1 MRFLGTLINVG
12 AVIAGS
18 LIGLFF
24 HARLPKRLTTVA
36 FQGIGLFTLFIGFT
50 MAAKTKSLLVLVFS
64 IVLGAVTGELLD
76 IDRPLNRFGEWLRKL
91 LRRKEIHHKGTK
103 TQSGET
109 PKTGFDSQA
118 GSSCLG
124 DLVVNPSAPDR
135 SRFAEGLVTAF
146 LLFCMGSMTVLGAIE
161 EGLGGRP
168 NLLVAKS
175 VLDGFASLALAAS
188 LGVGVLFSVIPLL
201 IYQGGLTLLAGS
213 LHAVMS
219 DVVVNEVSA
228 AGGLILIGL
237 GITILE
243 IKRLK
248 VLNMLP
254 ALVFAGVLAAVF
266 LRS

>member
-1 MRFLGTLINVG
+1 MRLLGTLLNVG
-12 AVIAGS
+12 TVVAGS

-24 HARLPKRLTTVA
+24 HARLPKRFTTAA

-64 IVLGAVTGELLD
+64 IVLGAITGELFD
-76 IDRPLNRFGEWLRKL
+76 IDRLLNRFGEWLRKRL
-91 LRRKEIHHKGTK
+91 ERQGSRAA
-103 TQSGET
+103 SGESI
-109 PKTGFDSQA
+109 PDSPLPTLQ
-118 GSSCLG
+118 
-124 DLVVNPSAPDR
+124 P

-168 NLLVAKS
+168 NLLAAKS
-175 VLDGFASLALAAS
+175 VLDGFASLALASS
-188 LGVGVLFSVIPLL
+188 LGIGVLFSVIPLFV
-201 IYQGGLTLLAGS
+201 YQGGLTLLAGS
-213 LHAVMS
+213 FHAVMS
-219 DVVVNEVSA
+219 NAVVNEISA

-243 IKRLK
+243 IKQLK

-254 ALVFAGVLAAVF
+254 ALVFAAVLAAVF
-266 LRS
+266 VRG

>member
-18 LIGLFF
+18 LVGLFF
-24 HARLPKRLTTVA
+24 HARLPKRFTTVA

-76 IDRPLNRFGEWLRKL
+76 IDRLLNRFGEWLR
-91 LRRKEIHHKGTK
+91 RRLERRDSHHRDAQ
-103 TQSGET
+103 TQSGE
-109 PKTGFDSQA
+109 A
-118 GSSCLG
+118 
-124 DLVVNPSAPDR
+124 AER

-161 EGLGGRP
+161 EGLGGKP

-213 LHAVMS
+213 FHAVMS
-219 DVVVNEVSA
+219 DAVVNEISA

-243 IKRLK
+243 IKQLK

-254 ALVFAGVLAAVF
+254 ALVFAGVFAAVF
-266 LRS
+266 LRG

>member
-1 MRFLGTLINVG
+1 VRFLGTLINVA

-18 LIGLFF
+18 LVGLFF
-24 HARLPKRLTTVA
+24 HARLPKRFTTVA
-36 FQGIGLFTLFIGFT
+36 FQSIGLFTLFIGFT

-64 IVLGAVTGELLD
+64 IVLGAITGELLD
-76 IDRPLNRFGEWLRKL
+76 IDRLLNRFGEWLRKRL
-91 LRRKEIHHKGTK
+91 ERKGIHHQDTK
-103 TQSGET
+103 VQSGE
-109 PKTGFDSQA
+109 S
-118 GSSCLG
+118 
-124 DLVVNPSAPDR
+124 PDR

-168 NLLVAKS
+168 NLLAAKS

-188 LGVGVLFSVIPLL
+188 LGIGVLFSVIPLL

-219 DVVVNEVSA
+219 DAIVNEVSA

-243 IKRLK
+243 IKQLR

-266 LRS
+266 LR

>member
-24 HARLPKRLTTVA
+24 HARLPKRFTTVA

-64 IVLGAVTGELLD
+64 IVLGAITGELID
-76 IDRPLNRFGEWLRKL
+76 IDKWLNRFGEWLRKKL
-91 LRRKEIHHKGTK
+91 ERNRTNHKDTK
-103 TQSGET
+103 AQRVEVPESQSG
-109 PKTGFDSQA
+109 PQSDP
-118 GSSCLG
+118 SCLG
-124 DLVVNPSAPDR
+124 ALVVNPSAPEP

-168 NLLVAKS
+168 NLLAAKS

-254 ALVFAGVLAAVF
+254 ALVFAGVLAAAF

>member
-18 LIGLFF
+18 LVGLFF
-24 HARLPKRLTTVA
+24 HARLPKRFTTVA

-64 IVLGAVTGELLD
+64 IVLGAIAGELID
-76 IDRPLNRFGEWLRKL
+76 IDKWLHRLGEWLRKKL
-91 LRRKEIHHKGTK
+91 ERKRE
-103 TQSGET
+103 SR
-109 PKTGFDSQA
+109 
-118 GSSCLG
+118 
-124 DLVVNPSAPDR
+124 VVNRESIPDSPLPTPEP

-168 NLLVAKS
+168 NLLAAKS

-188 LGVGVLFSVIPLL
+188 LGIGVLFSVIPLL
-201 IYQGGLTLLAGS
+201 LYQGGLTLLAGS

-219 DVVVNEVSA
+219 GVVVNEVSA

-243 IKRLK
+243 IKQLK

-266 LRS
+266 LR

>member
-1 MRFLGTLINVG
+1 MRFVGTLINVG

-18 LIGLFF
+18 LVGLFF
-24 HARLPKRLTTVA
+24 HARLPKRLTAVA

-76 IDRPLNRFGEWLRKL
+76 IDKLLNRFGEWLRKRL
-91 LRRKEIHHKGTK
+91 EKKGNGHEDTK
-103 TQSGET
+103 ARSGGVAE
-109 PKTGFDSQA
+109 Q
-118 GSSCLG
+118 
-124 DLVVNPSAPDR
+124 

-146 LLFCMGSMTVLGAIE
+146 LLFCMGSMTVLGAVE

-168 NLLVAKS
+168 NLLAAKS

-188 LGVGVLFSVIPLL
+188 LGVGVLFSVIPLF

-228 AGGLILIGL
+228 VGGLILIGL

-243 IKRLK
+243 IKQLK

-266 LRS
+266 LR

>member
-24 HARLPKRLTTVA
+24 HTRLPRRLTTVA

-64 IVLGAVTGELLD
+64 IVLGAITGELLD
-76 IDRPLNRFGEWLRKL
+76 IDRLLNRFGEWLRTKL
-91 LRRKEIHHKGTK
+91 ERKDVHHKDTK
-103 TQSGET
+103 TQSKET
-109 PKTGFDSQA
+109 PGTVPESQS
-118 GSSCLG
+118 GPSCLG
-124 DLVVNPSAPDR
+124 ALVVDTPDSGR
-135 SRFAEGLVTAF
+135 SRFAEGFVTAF

-161 EGLGGRP
+161 EGLGGKP
-168 NLLVAKS
+168 NLLAAKS

-188 LGVGVLFSVIPLL
+188 LGVGVLFSVVPLF

-219 DVVVNEVSA
+219 DAVVNEISA

-243 IKRLK
+243 IRRLR

-266 LRS
+266 MRG

>member
-1 MRFLGTLINVG
+1 MRLVGTLINVA

-18 LIGLFF
+18 LVGLFF
-24 HARLPKRLTTVA
+24 HTRLPKRFTTVA
-36 FQGIGLFTLFIGFT
+36 FQSIGLFTLFIGFT
-50 MAAKTKSLLVLVFS
+50 MAAKTGSLLVLVFS
-64 IVLGAVTGELLD
+64 IVLGAITGELLD
-76 IDRPLNRFGEWLRKL
+76 IDRLLNRFGEWLRKRL
-91 LRRKEIHHKGTK
+91 ERKDVHHQDTK
-103 TQSGET
+103 VRSGE
-109 PKTGFDSQA
+109 G
-118 GSSCLG
+118 
-124 DLVVNPSAPDR
+124 PDR

-168 NLLVAKS
+168 NLLAAKS

-188 LGVGVLFSVIPLL
+188 LGVGVLFSVIPLF

-213 LHAVMS
+213 LQAVMS
-219 DVVVNEVSA
+219 DAVVNEVSA

-243 IKRLK
+243 IKRLR

>member
-1 MRFLGTLINVG
+1 MKLLGTLINVG
-12 AVIAGS
+12 AVVVGS
-18 LIGLFF
+18 LVGVFF
-24 HARLPKRLTTVA
+24 HARLPKRLTTIA

-50 MAAKTKSLLVLVFS
+50 MAAKTKHLLILIFA
-64 IVLGAVTGELLD
+64 IVLGAITGELAGLETH
-76 IDRPLNRFGEWLRKL
+76 LNRFGDWIKAR
-91 LRRKEIHHKGTK
+91 TK
-103 TQSGET
+103 S
-109 PKTGFDSQA
+109 K
-118 GSSCLG
+118 
-124 DLVVNPSAPDR
+124 SA
-135 SRFAEGLVTAF
+135 RFTEGMVTAF

-168 NLLVAKS
+168 NLLAAKS

-188 LGVGVLFSVIPLL
+188 LGIGVLFSVIPLL

-219 DVVVNEVSA
+219 DIVVNEVSA

-266 LRS
+266 LRG

>member
-1 MRFLGTLINVG
+1 MRLLGTLLNVG
-12 AVIAGS
+12 TVIAGS

-24 HARLPKRLTTVA
+24 RARLPKRLTTVA

-64 IVLGAVTGELLD
+64 IVLGAITGELLD
-76 IDRPLNRFGEWLRKL
+76 IDRWLNRFGEWLRTRIEKKDSCHKDTKA
-91 LRRKEIHHKGTK
+91 RREEVPESERTSE
-103 TQSGET
+103 SGNLSL
-109 PKTGFDSQA
+109 GVVVVDDS
-118 GSSCLG
+118 GPG
-124 DLVVNPSAPDR
+124 R

-161 EGLGGRP
+161 EGMGGRP
-168 NLLVAKS
+168 NLLAAKS
-175 VLDGFASLALAAS
+175 VLDGFASLALASS
-188 LGVGVLFSVIPLL
+188 LGVGVLFSVIPLF

-213 LHAVMS
+213 FHAVFS
-219 DVVVNEVSA
+219 DVVVNEISA

-243 IKRLK
+243 IKQLK

-266 LRS
+266 LRG

>member
-1 MRFLGTLINVG
+1 MRLVGTLINVG
-12 AVIAGS
+12 AVVAGS
-18 LIGLFF
+18 LVGLFF
-24 HARLPKRLTTVA
+24 HARLPKRFTTAA

-76 IDRPLNRFGEWLRKL
+76 IDRLLNRFGEWLRKRL
-91 LRRKEIHHKGTK
+91 AKKQKSEVV
-103 TQSGET
+103 SGEST
-109 PKTGFDSQA
+109 RDSP
-118 GSSCLG
+118 L
-124 DLVVNPSAPDR
+124 PTTEP

-168 NLLVAKS
+168 NLLAAKS

-188 LGVGVLFSVIPLL
+188 LGIGVLFSVIPLF

-213 LHAVMS
+213 MQTVMS

-254 ALVFAGVLAAVF
+254 ALVFAGVLAAAF
-266 LRS
+266 LRG

>member
-1 MRFLGTLINVG
+1 MRLVGTFINVA
-12 AVIAGS
+12 AVITGS
-18 LIGLFF
+18 LVGLFF

-36 FQGIGLFTLFIGFT
+36 FQSIGLFTLFIGFT

-64 IVLGAVTGELLD
+64 IVLGAITGELLD
-76 IDRPLNRFGEWLRKL
+76 IDRLLNRFGEWLRKRL
-91 LRRKEIHHKGTK
+91 ERKGIHHQDTK
-103 TQSGET
+103 AQSGES
-109 PKTGFDSQA
+109 PG
-118 GSSCLG
+118 
-124 DLVVNPSAPDR
+124 R

-168 NLLVAKS
+168 NLLAAKS

-188 LGVGVLFSVIPLL
+188 LGIGVLFSVIPLL

-219 DVVVNEVSA
+219 DAIVNEVSA

-243 IKRLK
+243 IKQLR

-266 LRS
+266 LR

>member
-18 LIGLFF
+18 LVGLLF
-24 HARLPKRLTTVA
+24 HARLPKRLTAVA
-36 FQGIGLFTLFIGFT
+36 FQGIGLFTLYIGFT
-50 MAAKTKSLLVLVFS
+50 MAAKTKNLLILVFS
-64 IVLGAVTGELLD
+64 IVLGAIAGELID
-76 IDRPLNRFGEWLRKL
+76 IDKWLNRFGEWLMTRL
-91 LRRKEIHHKGTK
+91 QRGGIHHQDTK
-103 TQSGET
+103 TPSSRSTDGTPDSGSG
-109 PKTGFDSQA
+109 PLSLGAFVVSPSDS
-118 GSSCLG
+118 G
-124 DLVVNPSAPDR
+124 R

-146 LLFCMGSMTVLGAIE
+146 LLFCMGSMTVLGAVE

-168 NLLVAKS
+168 NLLAAKS
-175 VLDGFASLALAAS
+175 VLDGFASIALAAS
-188 LGVGVLFSVIPLL
+188 FGIGVLFSVIPLL
-201 IYQGGLTLLAGS
+201 LYQGGLTLAAGA

-219 DVVVNEVSA
+219 DAIVNEVSA

-254 ALVFAGVLAAVF
+254 ALVIAGVLAGVF
-266 LRS
+266 LR

>member
-18 LIGLFF
+18 LVGLFF
-24 HARLPKRLTTVA
+24 HARLPKRFTTVA

-76 IDRPLNRFGEWLRKL
+76 IDRLLNRFGEWLRRKL
-91 LRRKEIHHKGTK
+91 ERNRTNHKDTK
-103 TQSGET
+103 AQSG
-109 PKTGFDSQA
+109 G
-118 GSSCLG
+118 
-124 DLVVNPSAPDR
+124 APER

-201 IYQGGLTLLAGS
+201 IYQGGLTFLAGS

-219 DVVVNEVSA
+219 DFVVNEVSA

-243 IKRLK
+243 IKQLK

-254 ALVFAGVLAAVF
+254 ALVFAGVLAAAF
-266 LRS
+266 LRG

>member
-1 MRFLGTLINVG
+1 MRLLGTLINVG

-18 LIGLFF
+18 LVGLFF
-24 HARLPKRLTTVA
+24 HARLPKRFTTVA

-64 IVLGAVTGELLD
+64 IVLGAITGELLD
-76 IDRPLNRFGEWLRKL
+76 IDRLLNRFGEWLRKRL
-91 LRRKEIHHKGTK
+91 ERKGFHHKDTK
-103 TQSGET
+103 AQREDALESG
-109 PKTGFDSQA
+109 P
-118 GSSCLG
+118 SCLG

-219 DVVVNEVSA
+219 DVVVSEVSA

-243 IKRLK
+243 IKQLK

-254 ALVFAGVLAAVF
+254 ALAFAGVLAAVF

>member
-12 AVIAGS
+12 AVVAGS
-18 LIGLFF
+18 LVGLFF

-36 FQGIGLFTLFIGFT
+36 FHGIGLFTLFIGFT

-76 IDRPLNRFGEWLRKL
+76 IDRLLNRFGEWLRQRL
-91 LRRKEIHHKGTK
+91 ERKGIHHKDTHCPTGAAEAK
-103 TQSGET
+103 TQSGE
-109 PKTGFDSQA
+109 P
-118 GSSCLG
+118 
-124 DLVVNPSAPDR
+124 PER

-188 LGVGVLFSVIPLL
+188 LGVGVFFSVIPLL

-213 LHAVMS
+213 LHAVLS

-243 IKRLK
+243 IKQLK

>member
-18 LIGLFF
+18 LVGLFF
-24 HARLPKRLTTVA
+24 HARLPKRFTTVA

-76 IDRPLNRFGEWLRKL
+76 IDRLLNRFGEWLRTRMEK
-91 LRRKEIHHKGTK
+91 RDSYHKDTKAQGEGTPE
-103 TQSGET
+103 SG
-109 PKTGFDSQA
+109 PSR
-118 GSSCLG
+118 LG
-124 DLVVNPSAPDR
+124 DLVVDNPVPDR

-161 EGLGGRP
+161 EGLGGKP
-168 NLLVAKS
+168 NLLAAKS

-188 LGVGVLFSVIPLL
+188 LGIGVLFSVIPLF

-219 DVVVNEVSA
+219 DAVVNEISA

-243 IKRLK
+243 IKQLK

-254 ALVFAGVLAAVF
+254 ALVYAGLLAAVF
-266 LRS
+266 MRS

>member
-1 MRFLGTLINVG
+1 MKFLGTFINVG

-18 LIGLFF
+18 LVGLFF
-24 HARLPKRLTTVA
+24 HARLPKRFTAVA

-64 IVLGAVTGELLD
+64 IVLGAITGELLD
-76 IDRPLNRFGEWLRKL
+76 IDRLLNRFGEWLRKKL
-91 LRRKEIHHKGTK
+91 ERKDIHHKACPERSRRDTK
-103 TQSGET
+103 TQRGEASDVT
-109 PKTGFDSQA
+109 VPE
-118 GSSCLG
+118 
-124 DLVVNPSAPDR
+124 R

-168 NLLVAKS
+168 NLLAAKS

-188 LGVGVLFSVIPLL
+188 LGIGVLFSVIPLL

-219 DVVVNEVSA
+219 NVVVNEVSA

-243 IKRLK
+243 IKQLK

-266 LRS
+266 LRG

>member
-1 MRFLGTLINVG
+1 MRLLGTLLNVG
-12 AVIAGS
+12 TVIVGS

-24 HARLPKRLTTVA
+24 HARLPKRLTAVA

-50 MAAKTKSLLVLVFS
+50 MAAKTKSLLVLVFA

-76 IDRPLNRFGEWLRKL
+76 IDRLLNRFGEWLRKRL
-91 LRRKEIHHKGTK
+91 EKKRESRVE
-103 TQSGET
+103 SGKST
-109 PKTGFDSQA
+109 PDFPFPT
-118 GSSCLG
+118 
-124 DLVVNPSAPDR
+124 PER

-161 EGLGGRP
+161 EGMGGRP
-168 NLLVAKS
+168 NLLAAKS
-175 VLDGFASLALAAS
+175 VLDGFASLALASS
-188 LGVGVLFSVIPLL
+188 LGIGVLFSVIPLF

-213 LHAVMS
+213 FHTVMS
-219 DVVVNEVSA
+219 GVVVNEISA

-243 IKRLK
+243 IKQLK

-266 LRS
+266 LTG